1 MRVVEAIEYISLL
14 HSDIEVTNIFTNLST
29 LQTSVRRSPVFFSPG
44 IYFKILLFVRSY
56 STSLVNCADVQRGL
70 QGLFAFEC
78 EGGKKN
84 AFTTDHDLIF
94 LLDYFLVFFVNQQR
108 LPDLEICVY
117 TESSRIK
124 GHNPNH
130 QVT

>member
-1 MRVVEAIEYISLL
+1 MYKGVCRVFLL
-14 HSDIEVTNIFTNLST
+14 LNVKE
-29 LQTSVRRSPVFFSPG
+29 
-44 IYFKILLFVRSY
+44 
-56 STSLVNCADVQRGL
+56 
-70 QGLFAFEC
+70 E
-78 EGGKKN
+78 KKN
-84 AFTTDHDLIF
+84 ALTTDHDLIF